1 MGCLR
6 GVSGTG
12 EVKIE
17 GVCAGGVG
25 WRLKDEGG
33 CGILKIGYG
42 DALLLDIAL
51 TWSTMPLLP

>member
-1 MGCLR
+1 MRRLR

-17 GVCAGGVG
+17 GVYAGVG

-33 CGILKIGYG
+33 CGMLKIGYG
-42 DALLLDIAL
+42 DALLLDNAL
-51 TWSTMPLLP
+51 TGSKMPLLP

>member
-1 MGCLR
+1 MRRLR

-17 GVCAGGVG
+17 GVYAGVG

-33 CGILKIGYG
+33 CGILKIG
-42 DALLLDIAL
+42 
-51 TWSTMPLLP
+51 